1 MLCASKGE
9 LVTSKMEANPTTNC
23 LNKGFTLSIV
33 HESTPVLQASHVGK
47 TVQTSDGPLAILQ
60 EIDFSITA
68 GESIAI
74 VGASGSGKSTLLG
87 ILAGLDLP
95 SSGTVHLM
103 QEDLSKLDE
112 DGRARLRGQYV
123 GFVFQSFQL
132 VPHLNALELS
142 LIHI

>member
-1 MLCASKGE
+1 
-9 LVTSKMEANPTTNC
+9 MEANPTTNC

-103 QEDLSKLDE
+103 QE
-112 DGRARLRGQYV
+112 
-123 GFVFQSFQL
+123 
-132 VPHLNALELS
+132 LS